1 MQALSAGRGLGSQL
15 ALFASPRPSPRDV
28 DVHAISLPARAFTGD
43 FYFTH
48 RHGNRLWIA
57 IGDVAGKGVHAAVVM
72 AMIQEELEER
82 IVSCATTDCDPAT
95 TIQRLHLFLRDLLP
109 RNRFATAV
117 IAQIHDDGTL
127 IVANGGHCPLLI
139 ARRDGSVDT
148 IGSTGPVV
156 GLLPSGQWRSVE
168 VPFGRGDA
176 LLAYTDGVIES
187 RSESDEE
194 FGACRLRDAFAV
206 AARGSRSRDIA
217 EELQRTIAAHAGD
230 RRDDDVTLI
239 VARR

>member
-1 MQALSAGRGLGSQL
+1 VHALSQPAG
-15 ALFASPRPSPRDV
+15 
-28 DVHAISLPARAFTGD
+28 AFTGD

-48 RHGNRLWIA
+48 RHGSRLWVV

-72 AMIQEELEER
+72 AMIQEELER
-82 IVSCATTDCDPAT
+82 SIASCATAEYDPAIT
-95 TIQRLHLFLRDLLP
+95 MQRLHLFLRDLLP

-127 IVANGGHCPLLI
+127 VVANGGHCPLLI
-139 ARRDGSVDT
+139 ARKDGSIET

-156 GLLPSGQWRSVE
+156 GLLPTAQWRAVE
-168 VPFGRGDA
+168 VAFRRGDT

-187 RSESDEE
+187 RGEAGEE
-194 FGACRLRDAFAV
+194 LGLRRLASAFAV
-206 AARGSRSRDIA
+206 ASRRTSARAVA
-217 EELQRTIAAHAGD
+217 EELQQTITSHAGK
-230 RRDDDVTLI
+230 RHDDDVTLI

>member
-1 MQALSAGRGLGSQL
+1 MPALSAGRGVASQI
-15 ALFASPRPSPRDV
+15 ALFAAPRPSPRDV
-28 DVHAISLPARAFTGD
+28 DVHAISEPARAFTGD

-48 RHGNRLWIA
+48 RHGNRLWMA

-72 AMIQEELEER
+72 AMIQEELERR
-82 IVSCATTDCDPAT
+82 IVSCATADCDPAT

-139 ARRDGSVDT
+139 ARSDGSIET
-148 IGSTGPVV
+148 IESTGPVV
-156 GLLPSGQWRSVE
+156 GMLPSAQWRSIE
-168 VPFGRGDA
+168 VPFGRGDT

-187 RSESDEE
+187 RSKSDDE
-194 FGACRLRDAFAV
+194 FGLHRLRAAFAG
-206 AARGSRSRDIA
+206 AARRGQAREIA
-217 EELQRTIAAHAGD
+217 EELQRTIVAHAGQ
-230 RRDDDVTLI
+230 RRDDDLTII